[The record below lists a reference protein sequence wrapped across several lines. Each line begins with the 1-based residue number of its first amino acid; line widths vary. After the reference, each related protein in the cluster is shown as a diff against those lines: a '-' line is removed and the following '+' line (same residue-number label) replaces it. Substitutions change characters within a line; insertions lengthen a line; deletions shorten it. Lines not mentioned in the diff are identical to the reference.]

1 MAATMHVAT
10 AMIAPLRLSGNKPRV
25 SIARTASMAILIKVQ
40 TMSRFLPFSGEYAPG
55 IGQFPARP
63 AATTERSHGLWGTGR
78 FIREGPELNY
88 TGRIGNCKNV
98 TVAEC

>member
-63 AATTERSHGLWGTGR
+63 AATMKLTHYRTFPRALGYWPVYPL
-78 FIREGPELNY
+78 
-88 TGRIGNCKNV
+88 
-98 TVAEC
+98 VA